1 MSSAKN
7 ERLLNLL
14 ICLTSTRQ
22 FLTADRIR
30 RAVVAYNQDDSHKG
44 QQAFER
50 MFERDKDELRE
61 LGVVIETGTNSV
73 GDTTPGYRIKG
84 RDSYLPDLALSP
96 AEATVLAIATDWWRS
111 AQFASET
118 QGAVRKL
125 KAAGIKVDPTV
136 DGWDPQLRG
145 SEPAFDTLLQAATEQ
160 REVTF
165 EYRARTSDPPVSRRH
180 LQPWGLVSWKARWYL
195 VGHDLARQATRV
207 FRLSRIIGTVE
218 LSSDAGAF
226 ERSGADLR
234 EIVGN
239 AGFAQPLRA
248 VIRLHGTSAPGLQR
262 MTVGVEQPE
271 SNNQAKRGH
280 DIAIRAR
287 DAAAVAS
294 LVAPYGDQVEVLAP
308 PEARQA
314 TIRRLEQLA
323 QLGAGGDR

>member
-30 RAVVAYNQDDSHKG
+30 RAVVAYNQDDSRKG

-61 LGVVIETGTNSV
+61 LGVVIETGTNSISDSV
-73 GDTTPGYRIKG
+73 VGYRITG
-84 RDSYLPDLALSP
+84 RDNYLPDLALSP

-145 SEPAFDTLLQAATEQ
+145 SDPAFDTLLLAATEQ
-160 REVTF
+160 REVAF
-165 EYRARTSDPPVSRRH
+165 DYRSRTSDPPVSRRH

-195 VGHDLARQATRV
+195 VGHDLDRRATRV

-218 LSSDAGAF
+218 LTSAPGAF
-226 ERSGADLR
+226 ERSSEDLR
-234 EIVGN
+234 AIVGE

-248 VIRLHGTSAPGLQR
+248 VIRLHDTQAPGLRR
-262 MTVGVEQPE
+262 MTAGVQQPD
-271 SNNQAKRGH
+271 AAD

-287 DAAAVAS
+287 DAAAVANA
-294 LVAPYGDQVEVLAP
+294 VAPYGDQVEVLEP
-308 PEARQA
+308 PEARMA
-314 TIRRLEQLA
+314 TIRRLQQLA
-323 QLGAGGDR
+323 QLGGGIDR

>member
-30 RAVVAYNQDDSHKG
+30 RAVLAYDQDGSPKG

-50 MFERDKDELRE
+50 MFERDKDELRD
-61 LGVVIETGTNSV
+61 LGVVIETGTNSIS
-73 GDTTPGYRIKG
+73 DTTVGYRIKG
-84 RDSYLPDLALSP
+84 RDSYLPELELTA

-125 KAAGIKVDPTV
+125 KAAGVKVDPSA

-145 SEPAFDTLLQAATEQ
+145 SDPAFDTLLIAATEQ
-160 REVTF
+160 REVRF
-165 EYRARTSDPPVSRRH
+165 DYRARTSEPPVSRRH
-180 LQPWGLVSWKARWYL
+180 LQPWGLVSWKARWYV
-195 VGHDLARQATRV
+195 VGHDLERQATRV
-207 FRLSRIIGTVE
+207 FRLSRMTGAVE
-218 LSSDAGAF
+218 LTGQAGAF
-226 ERSGADLR
+226 ERSSVDLHAIGA
-234 EIVGN
+234 

-248 VIRLHGTSAPGLQR
+248 VIRLHSTAAPGLRR
-262 MTVGVEQPE
+262 MTAGLEQPAE
-271 SNNQAKRGH
+271 EDH
-280 DIAIRAR
+280 IAIEVR
-287 DAAAVAS
+287 DVAALTS

-308 PEARQA
+308 PEARTA
-314 TIRRLEQLA
+314 VIRRLEQLVE
-323 QLGAGGDR
+323 LGTGGGR